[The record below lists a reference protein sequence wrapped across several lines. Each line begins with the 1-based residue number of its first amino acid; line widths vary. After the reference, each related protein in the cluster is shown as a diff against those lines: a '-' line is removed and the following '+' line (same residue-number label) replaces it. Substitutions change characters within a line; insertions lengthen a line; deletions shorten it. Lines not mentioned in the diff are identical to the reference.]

1 MFSLVS
7 SSDSP
12 SGGSPTVPPT
22 VSRTALREALTE
34 SRTVTRTTLREALTE
49 TRTVTRTALREAL
62 SNSPSGKKDRT
73 YDLSTGLHT
82 YGVSYPAGLHRPE
95 LVPTGTQTTFRL
107 YETISRGGREKAR
120 SCMAFVCE
128 RRMSLDSPHHPYL

>member
-1 MFSLVS
+1 MYSLVS
-7 SSDSP
+7 PSDSHSDSP
-12 SGGSPTVPPT
+12 SGGGRTVPRT
-22 VSRTALREALTE
+22 ESLTALREALTE
-34 SRTVTRTTLREALTE
+34 S
-49 TRTVTRTALREAL
+49 RTVTRTALREAL
-62 SNSPSGKKDRT
+62 SNSPSGKKDQT

-82 YGVSYPAGLHRPE
+82 YGVIYPAGIRRPE

-128 RRMSLDSPHHPYL
+128 KELVWRVPLHLYL